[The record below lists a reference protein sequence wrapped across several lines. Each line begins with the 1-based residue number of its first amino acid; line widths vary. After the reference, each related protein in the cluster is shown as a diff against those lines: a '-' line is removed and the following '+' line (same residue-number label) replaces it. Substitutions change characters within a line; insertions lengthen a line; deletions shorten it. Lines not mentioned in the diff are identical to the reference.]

1 MTAMRFLYKALVI
14 VGVLTQAPAI
24 AQECACGAPC
34 DLLLE
39 ADIDGVESVTACN
52 TVTVIGVEV
61 LSSGDAQLQV
71 GASASFF
78 NGFRVA
84 DGGEVSVVIDSLLG
98 CDPSIDVD
106 NDGVDQCL
114 DCDDADENNWVS
126 CASCVDGEGDSAWTG
141 CDAYVTLVG
150 PDCDDTD
157 SDRNPGAV
165 ESCNAIDDNCNG
177 LVDECLV
184 CAGPD
189 SLEALA
195 CLSCPELSE
204 ALP

>member
-1 MTAMRFLYKALVI
+1 MRFLTKTLAI
-14 VGVLTQAPAI
+14 VGVLAQVPAI

-61 LSSGDAQLQV
+61 LSTGNAEIQV
-71 GASASFF
+71 GALASFF
-78 NGFRVA
+78 NGFTVA
-84 DGGEVSVVIDSLLG
+84 DGGALSVVIDSLLG
-98 CDPSIDVD
+98 CDPMIDVD

-114 DCDDADENNWVS
+114 DCDDTDENNWVS
-126 CASCVDGEGDSAWTG
+126 CGSCVDGEGDSAWVG
-141 CDAYVTLVG
+141 CDAYVTLIG

-157 SDRNPGAV
+157 SNRRPGVV
-165 ESCNAIDDNCNG
+165 ETCNAIDDNCNG

-184 CAGPD
+184 CTAP
-189 SLEALA
+189 SALEAAA
-195 CLSCPELSE
+195 CPFCPELPSSE
-204 ALP
+204 TLP